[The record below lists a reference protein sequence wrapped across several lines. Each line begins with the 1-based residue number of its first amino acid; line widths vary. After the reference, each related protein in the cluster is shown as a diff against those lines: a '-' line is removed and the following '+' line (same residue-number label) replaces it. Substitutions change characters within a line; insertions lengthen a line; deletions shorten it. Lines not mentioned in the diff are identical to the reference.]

1 MAISV
6 GVFIHNTMIMSVKN
20 ETIQFIEYHGKK
32 YTSRSV
38 LSDDIGYDGKT
49 ELTLAS
55 ESLWSDLWCNDENG
69 DLQFID
75 KEAELLDE
83 RIFGYLSENELS
95 QTYDNL
101 CKTCR
106 NIFS

>member
-1 MAISV
+1 
-6 GVFIHNTMIMSVKN
+6 MIMSVKN
-20 ETIQFIEYHGKK
+20 ETIQFIEYRGKK

-55 ESLWSDLWCNDENG
+55 ESLLSDLWCNDENG

-83 RIFGYLSENELS
+83 RNLAISVKMNSLRHTIIFAKLAERYFHKHK
-95 QTYDNL
+95 TYKNG
-101 CKTCR
+101 R
-106 NIFS
+106 HI